1 MKTRVGVN
9 LRVFFSQLYGIDFT
23 HRKNDMASG
32 TGVVILGVL
41 SGADAAVR

>member
-23 HRKNDMASG
+23 HKKNEMASG
-32 TGVVILGVL
+32 AGVVILGVL
-41 SGADAAVR
+41 SGVDVAVR